1 MIFNSKQFIIFFPIV
16 VALYYLLPQKF
27 RWLMLLIASCIFY
40 MAFVPKYI
48 LILAFTI
55 FIDYFAG
62 ILIEKSEGKKRKLFL
77 IISIIANVGILA
89 FFKYFNFFA
98 ENINEIATF
107 IHWNYSLE
115 FLHILLPVGLSFH
128 TFQAMS
134 YTIEVY
140 RRNQKA
146 ERHIGIYALYVMFFP
161 QLVAGPIER
170 PQNLIH
176 QFYEHHYFNYERVTK
191 GLKLMAWGFIKKIV
205 IADRLAVMVNQ
216 IFDNTNNYSGPIF
229 IIATIFFAYQIYC
242 DFSGY
247 TDIARGGAQV
257 LGFNLMN
264 NFDRPYSS
272 HSITEFWRRWHI
284 SLSSWFRD
292 YVYFPLGGSQ
302 TSNWKIYRNIFIVFL
317 LSGLWHGANWTFV
330 IWGALQAIFLMYER
344 ATVSLRNSISEFFK
358 LNMFP
363 GFHSI
368 LQVVVTF
375 TLICIGWV
383 FFRAKTLTDA
393 YFILKSSFVNIFDI
407 TKFSFWESLP
417 KELNSNIYNVFLAI
431 LSIFIL
437 EGVQYWLRDKGF
449 EDKVSSLNIFVR
461 WTIYFLMVVILRFL
475 FVEAGQQFIY
485 FQF

>member
-1 MIFNSKQFIIFFPIV
+1 MIFNSKQFVIFFPIV

-40 MAFVPKYI
+40 MVFVPKYI

-62 ILIEKSEGKKRKLFL
+62 VLIEKTEDKKRKLFL
-77 IISIIANVGILA
+77 IISLIANVGILA

-115 FLHILLPVGLSFH
+115 FLYILLPIGLSFH

-176 QFYEHHYFNYERVTK
+176 QFHEQHYFNYERVTK

-216 IFDNTNNYSGPIF
+216 VFDNSNNYSGPIF

-272 HSITEFWRRWHI
+272 RSITEFWRRWHI

-292 YVYFPLGGSQ
+292 YVYFPLGGSK
-302 TSNWKIYRNIFIVFL
+302 TSDWKIYRNILIVFL

-330 IWGALQAIFLMYER
+330 IWGAIQAIFLMYER
-344 ATVSLRNSISEFFK
+344 ATVSLRNSIAGFFK

-363 GFHSI
+363 KIHSM
-368 LQVVVTF
+368 LQVSITF

-383 FFRAKTLTDA
+383 FFRVKTLA
-393 YFILKSSFVNIFDI
+393 ESWFVLKSSFINIFDI
-407 TKFSFWESLP
+407 TKLSFWESLP
-417 KELNSNIYNVFLAI
+417 KELNTNVYNVFLAI

-449 EDKVSSLNIFVR
+449 EDEVSSLNVFIR
-461 WTIYFLMVVILRFL
+461 WTIYFLMVLILRFL

>member
-1 MIFNSKQFIIFFPIV
+1 MIFNSKQFVIFFPIV

-27 RWLMLLIASCIFY
+27 RWLLLLIASCIFY

-62 ILIEKSEGKKRKLFL
+62 LLIEKAEGKRRKLIL
-77 IISIIANVGILA
+77 IISIFANVGILA

-98 ENINEIATF
+98 ENVNEIATF
-107 IHWNYSLE
+107 INWNYSVE
-115 FLHILLPVGLSFH
+115 FLHILLPIGLSFH

-176 QFYEHHYFNYERVTK
+176 QFYEYHYFNYERVTK

-216 IFDNTNNYSGPIF
+216 VFDNSNNYGGPIF

-272 HSITEFWRRWHI
+272 RSITEFWRRWHI

-292 YVYFPLGGSQ
+292 YVYFPLGGSK

-330 IWGALQAIFLMYER
+330 IWGAMQAIFLMYER
-344 ATVSLRNSISEFFK
+344 ATVSLRRSVLGFFNINTISRVY
-358 LNMFP
+358 
-363 GFHSI
+363 SAI
-368 LQVVVTF
+368 QVIITF

-383 FFRAKTLTDA
+383 FFRAKTITEA
-393 YFILKSSFVNIFDI
+393 WFILKSSFINIFDI
-407 TKFSFWESLP
+407 TKISFWESLS
-417 KELNSNIYNVFLAI
+417 KELNTNVYNVFIAI

-437 EGVQYWLRDKGF
+437 EGVQYWLRDKDF
-449 EDKVSSLNIFVR
+449 ADKVSSLNVFIR
-461 WTIYFLMVVILRFL
+461 WTVYFLMVFILRFL